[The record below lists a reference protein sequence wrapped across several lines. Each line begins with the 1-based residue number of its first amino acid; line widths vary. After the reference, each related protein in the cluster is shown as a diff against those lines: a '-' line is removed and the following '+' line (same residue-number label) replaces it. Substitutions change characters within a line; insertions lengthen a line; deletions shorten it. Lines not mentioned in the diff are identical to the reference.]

1 MGANSLDLLCLW
13 PCLFRHCDRHVLI
26 AMHDAITD
34 VPGITVGHWTD
45 SRAATGCTVV
55 LTENGAVGG
64 VDVRGAA
71 PGTRETDLLRP
82 TNLVQQVQGII
93 LTGGSAFGLDAASG
107 VVRFLEEREVG
118 FRVRRWRVPIVAGAV
133 LFDLGVG
140 NGQVRPS
147 ASSGYEACLD
157 AAGGPVNQGSVGAG
171 TGASVGKACGG
182 GAAVKGGL
190 GTASAVMGDGTV
202 VAAIM
207 AVNAF
212 GEVVSRDGV
221 VVAGPRD
228 RHGEGFVD
236 TLAEL
241 RKGVTQ
247 KSTGENT
254 TIGVVATNAPL
265 NKEEINKVAQM
276 AQDGVAVAV
285 RPAHTMSDGDVV
297 FALATGREQDGSRRR
312 RRRRSSVTAIGAL
325 AATLVADSIVR
336 SVQEAESTGK
346 IPAVKDLE
354 WHDRYAA

>member
-1 MGANSLDLLCLW
+1 
-13 PCLFRHCDRHVLI
+13 
-26 AMHDAITD
+26 MHDAITD

-55 LTENGAVGG
+55 LTETGSVGG
-64 VDVRGAA
+64 VEVRGAA

-82 TNLVQQVQGII
+82 MNLVQHVQGII
-93 LTGGSAFGLDAASG
+93 LTGGSAFGLDAATG
-107 VVRFLEEREVG
+107 VVRFLEEMEAG

-140 NGQVRPS
+140 DGHVRPN
-147 ASSGYEACLD
+147 ATNGYDACLG
-157 AAGGPVNQGSVGAG
+157 AVGGPVSQGSVGAG
-171 TGASVGKACGG
+171 TGASVGKACGH

-190 GTASAVMGDGTV
+190 GTASAVMDDGTV

-207 AVNAF
+207 VANGF
-212 GEVVSRDGV
+212 GEVIGRDGV

-228 RHGEGFVD
+228 RQGEGIVD

-241 RKGVTQ
+241 SKGRAR
-247 KSTGENT
+247 KSTGENS
-254 TIGVVATNAPL
+254 TIGVVATNAAL
-265 NKEEINKVAQM
+265 NKEEVNKVAQM

-297 FALATGREQDGSRRR
+297 FAVATGRERDGSRRR
-312 RRRRSSVTAIGAL
+312 RKPRSNVTAIGAL
-325 AATLVADSIVR
+325 ASTLVADSIVR
-336 SVQEAESTGK
+336 GVQEADRTGK

-354 WHDRYAA
+354 WDDRHEA